1 MTATATKPT
10 TGRSLPDLPER
21 AQWRATLAIAH
32 KELDDAVRSR
42 WFWMWAIAFALLAG
56 VLASVALPGSRI
68 AGSASFGRTAASLVA
83 LVQVIVPLMGLTL
96 GAQSIAAQRESGALR
111 FLLSHPVNR
120 TEAFWGF
127 HLGLSAALL
136 AAASAGFGAAGIV
149 TAIRSGGAQAG
160 AFLRITLL
168 AWILV
173 IAMLGVGMFISAFT
187 RRASSALGVAVFVW
201 LAFVFLGDLGL
212 MGTAVATRMPVD
224 ALFFATVANPIEA
237 FRLAALGSFV
247 GSLDILGPAGTYAVD
262 ALGPALM
269 PVIVG
274 VLVLWMILPS
284 VGAWIRFRTSKD
296 V

>member
-1 MTATATKPT
+1 MTAIVAPNAE
-10 TGRSLPDLPER
+10 RVADVPER
-21 AQWRATLAIAH
+21 AQRRAIVAIAR
-32 KELDDAVRSR
+32 KELGDAVRSR
-42 WFWMWAIAFALLAG
+42 WFWMWAIAFALLAA

-83 LVQVIVPLMGLTL
+83 LVQIIVPLMGLTL

-120 TEAFWGF
+120 TEAFWGI
-127 HLGLSAALL
+127 HLGLSVALL
-136 AAASAGFGAAGIV
+136 AAASAGFGAAGLV

-160 AFLRITLL
+160 AFLRITVL
-168 AWILV
+168 AWVLV
-173 IAMLGVGMFISAFT
+173 IAMLGVGMLISVFA
-187 RRASSALGVAVFVW
+187 RRASAALGIAVFVW

-247 GSLDILGPAGTYAVD
+247 GSLDILGPSGTYAVD

-274 VLVLWMILPS
+274 VLVLWMILPA
-284 VGAWIRFRTSKD
+284 VGAWIRFRTAKD